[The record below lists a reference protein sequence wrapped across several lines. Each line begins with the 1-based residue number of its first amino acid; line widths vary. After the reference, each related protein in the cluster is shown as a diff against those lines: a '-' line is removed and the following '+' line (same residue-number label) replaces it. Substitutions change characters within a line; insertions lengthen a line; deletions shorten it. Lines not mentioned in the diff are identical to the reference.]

1 MDSYWHSRQTLADA
15 AMEKDERALSIRVHN
30 AYESELRRLNREIA
44 EYYQRYGENGVLEY
58 RRLMETMDPKDRELL
73 IRDCDEFLRQHPDM
87 QSIVDVRK
95 SIYKLN
101 RLEGLQASA
110 RLHLY
115 QATGDVVQRID
126 NHIMRQSLRG
136 ANTAA
141 EAMGFGRSF
150 YSMDSDAVRRF
161 VDTVWTGN
169 TSYSQRI
176 WDNTETLAS
185 YVAQDMSKALAR
197 GDSYQRIAKALEKRF
212 VDVPQSSLM
221 RLVYTEGTY
230 VSRMA
235 QVEELKREGFDSY
248 TIEVVH
254 DERACEECEGVNG
267 STFRFEDMQVGV
279 NFPPLHPYCRCQI
292 APAVNDWGA
301 WQQKQEE
308 LGQRDK
314 TPKQVEK
321 AKENTM
327 LRWGSKDD
335 KRAKEERIKAY
346 TDRIR
351 DLDSKIVEAAKKGQN
366 GLDRLLSQISPDEG
380 MITTQIGAKFD
391 GKELNVAIRLADM
404 GSDVSF
410 IKASSKPGSH
420 TPDMLKDG
428 VPVEIKRVESSSVKR
443 LFKKMWE
450 ASSQSRDIVID
461 LSLESISE
469 QDAEKTA
476 KEFLETPLSRYQSN
490 YEKKHSTG
498 NRNYKKQI
506 RADSVTLMLH
516 DKVITVKR

>member
-1 MDSYWHSRQTLADA
+1 MDSYWRSRQTLADA
-15 AMEKDERALSIRVHN
+15 AMEKDERALSLRVHN

-95 SIYKLN
+95 SIYQLN

-126 NHIMRQSLRG
+126 NHIVRQSLRG

-292 APAVNDWGA
+292 APAVDDWDA

-308 LGQRDK
+308 LARQ
-314 TPKQVEK
+314 KQARVEENEAFVK
-321 AKENTM
+321 AKKDGKNRYSVNYKRVNTKEYHDKFGQLPVSKPVQEQLYIQTGRM
-327 LRWGSKDD
+327 LQELDGTPYERLVALDARTGDLVADTYSHELVKLAASFDKDELKIVRKHKNGTILLHNHPGDSYPSLADIYSAMMTEGVSGSLVSGHGGTVYYIEPIKLRDF
-335 KRAKEERIKAY
+335 EERYNILLEEAKQFTTEMERAQLIALINLEEENEVKKWY
-346 TDRIR
+346 RV
-351 DLDSKIVEAAKKGQN
+351 LKI
-366 GLDRLLSQISPDEG
+366 
-380 MITTQIGAKFD
+380 
-391 GKELNVAIRLADM
+391 
-404 GSDVSF
+404 
-410 IKASSKPGSH
+410 
-420 TPDMLKDG
+420 
-428 VPVEIKRVESSSVKR
+428 
-443 LFKKMWE
+443 
-450 ASSQSRDIVID
+450 
-461 LSLESISE
+461 
-469 QDAEKTA
+469 
-476 KEFLETPLSRYQSN
+476 
-490 YEKKHSTG
+490 
-498 NRNYKKQI
+498 
-506 RADSVTLMLH
+506 
-516 DKVITVKR
+516 

>member
-95 SIYKLN
+95 SIYQLN

-141 EAMGFGRSF
+141 EAMGFGRAF

-292 APAVNDWGA
+292 APAVDDWDA

-308 LGQRDK
+308 LGQR
-314 TPKQVEK
+314 QNEVRVE
-321 AKENTM
+321 EN
-327 LRWGSKDD
+327 
-335 KRAKEERIKAY
+335 
-346 TDRIR
+346 
-351 DLDSKIVEAAKKGQN
+351 EAFVKAKKGDKN
-366 GLDRLLSQISPDEG
+366 DYSV
-380 MITTQIGAKFD
+380 
-391 GKELNVAIRLADM
+391 NY
-404 GSDVSF
+404 
-410 IKASSKPGSH
+410 
-420 TPDMLKDG
+420 
-428 VPVEIKRVESSSVKR
+428 KRVNTKEYHDKFRRLPLPKPVQEQLYIQTGRMLQELDGTAYERLVALDAKTGDLVVDTYSHKLFESKANFDDDERKLIHSHKNGIVLLHNHPGDSPPSFPDIRSAMTNENVFGSLVSGHGGTVYYIEPLQLQDLEERYNILLEMAKQLTTEIEGARQIALMHLEEENEVKR
-443 LFKKMWE
+443 WY
-450 ASSQSRDIVID
+450 RV
-461 LSLESISE
+461 
-469 QDAEKTA
+469 
-476 KEFLETPLSRYQSN
+476 
-490 YEKKHSTG
+490 
-498 NRNYKKQI
+498 
-506 RADSVTLMLH
+506 
-516 DKVITVKR
+516 VKL

>member
-1 MDSYWHSRQTLADA
+1 MDSYWHQRQTLADA
-15 AMEKDERALSIRVHN
+15 AMEKDERALSVRVHN

-95 SIYKLN
+95 SIYQLN

-126 NHIMRQSLRG
+126 NHILRQSLRG

-248 TIEVVH
+248 IIEVVH

-292 APAVNDWGA
+292 APAVDDWDA

-308 LGQRDK
+308 LARQ
-314 TPKQVEK
+314 K
-321 AKENTM
+321 ATEDAREN
-327 LRWGSKDD
+327 WGG
-335 KRAKEERIKAY
+335 
-346 TDRIR
+346 
-351 DLDSKIVEAAKKGQN
+351 VGAKKAVKRKTKMSGSIVATNHQLGKKIGKHAKDW
-366 GLDRLLSQISPDEG
+366 GLDPSDSDDRNKLQSIIEDIIDNADKVSQGNWRGQPNPCTFYEHDGNLVIVNANNEFVTVMKG
-380 MITTQIGAKFD
+380 GAI
-391 GKELNVAIRLADM
+391 NV
-404 GSDVSF
+404 
-410 IKASSKPGSH
+410 
-420 TPDMLKDG
+420 
-428 VPVEIKRVESSSVKR
+428 
-443 LFKKMWE
+443 
-450 ASSQSRDIVID
+450 
-461 LSLESISE
+461 
-469 QDAEKTA
+469 
-476 KEFLETPLSRYQSN
+476 RYQSAIAN
-490 YEKKHSTG
+490 FGS
-498 NRNYKKQI
+498 
-506 RADSVTLMLH
+506 
-516 DKVITVKR
+516 

>member
-95 SIYKLN
+95 SIYQLN

-126 NHIMRQSLRG
+126 NHIVRQSLRG

-292 APAVNDWGA
+292 APAVDDWDA

-308 LGQRDK
+308 LGQR
-314 TPKQVEK
+314 QNEVRVE
-321 AKENTM
+321 EN
-327 LRWGSKDD
+327 
-335 KRAKEERIKAY
+335 
-346 TDRIR
+346 
-351 DLDSKIVEAAKKGQN
+351 EAFVKAKKGDKN
-366 GLDRLLSQISPDEG
+366 DY
-380 MITTQIGAKFD
+380 
-391 GKELNVAIRLADM
+391 
-404 GSDVSF
+404 
-410 IKASSKPGSH
+410 
-420 TPDMLKDG
+420 
-428 VPVEIKRVESSSVKR
+428 SV
-443 LFKKMWE
+443 
-450 ASSQSRDIVID
+450 
-461 LSLESISE
+461 
-469 QDAEKTA
+469 
-476 KEFLETPLSRYQSN
+476 
-490 YEKKHSTG
+490 
-498 NRNYKKQI
+498 NYKK
-506 RADSVTLMLH
+506 VNTKEYH
-516 DKVITVKR
+516 DKFRRLPLPKPVQEQLYIQTGRMLQELDGTAYERLVALDAKTGDLVVDTYSHKLFESKANFDDDERKLIHSHKNGIVLLHNHPGDSPPSFPDIRSAMTNENVFGSLVSGHGGTVYYIEPLQLQDLEERYNILLEMAKQLTTEIEGARQIALMHLEEENEVKRWYRVVKL

>member
-1 MDSYWHSRQTLADA
+1 MDSYWHQRQTLADA
-15 AMEKDERALSIRVHN
+15 AMEKDERALSVRVHN

-115 QATGDVVQRID
+115 QATGDVVHRID

-141 EAMGFGRSF
+141 EAMGFGRAF

-161 VDTVWTGN
+161 VDTAWTGDA
-169 TSYSQRI
+169 SYSQRI

-254 DERACEECEGVNG
+254 DERACEECEGVSG

-292 APAVNDWGA
+292 APAVDDWDA
-301 WQQKQEE
+301 WQARQEE
-308 LGQRDK
+308 LGQR
-314 TPKQVEK
+314 
-321 AKENTM
+321 
-327 LRWGSKDD
+327 R
-335 KRAKEERIKAY
+335 
-346 TDRIR
+346 
-351 DLDSKIVEAAKKGQN
+351 
-366 GLDRLLSQISPDEG
+366 
-380 MITTQIGAKFD
+380 
-391 GKELNVAIRLADM
+391 
-404 GSDVSF
+404 
-410 IKASSKPGSH
+410 
-420 TPDMLKDG
+420 
-428 VPVEIKRVESSSVKR
+428 
-443 LFKKMWE
+443 
-450 ASSQSRDIVID
+450 
-461 LSLESISE
+461 
-469 QDAEKTA
+469 AEKTLERISGARGAVSGALYSDEEGNLDRMEQHAIRYYDAVRSRDRTEEITKVTNNSGVSRDVVEDAYQHIFYDIHLNYFGEYTRFDPDYYMAVSWQHLSNNEDIQEMDIIMLYHEA
-476 KEFLETPLSRYQSN
+476 KEKHLMDSGMPYLEAHRTANKKYGYD
-490 YEKKHSTG
+490 YESMVEELKKRKKGG
-498 NRNYKKQI
+498 NQ
-506 RADSVTLMLH
+506 
-516 DKVITVKR
+516 

>member
-95 SIYKLN
+95 SIYQLN

-254 DERACEECEGVNG
+254 DKRACEECEGVNG

-292 APAVNDWGA
+292 APAVDDWDA

-308 LGQRDK
+308 LARQ
-314 TPKQVEK
+314 K
-321 AKENTM
+321 AMEESYEN
-327 LRWGSKDD
+327 WEG
-335 KRAKEERIKAY
+335 
-346 TDRIR
+346 
-351 DLDSKIVEAAKKGQN
+351 VGAKKGDKRKI
-366 GLDRLLSQISPDEG
+366 GKLSDNP
-380 MITTQIGAKFD
+380 F
-391 GKELNVAIRLADM
+391 NP
-404 GSDVSF
+404 
-410 IKASSKPGSH
+410 KPG
-420 TPDMLKDG
+420 DG
-428 VPVEIKRVESSSVKR
+428 SVTYKKPRSKLEPHEARTVDDLVRLGYEVVVSEEDSSAVSN
-443 LFKKMWE
+443 
-450 ASSQSRDIVID
+450 ID
-461 LSLESISE
+461 LELGADEQKWEMKNVVGNKSSINKRMRE
-469 QDAEKTA
+469 AYHKWIKLGLNADDKT
-476 KEFLETPLSRYQSN
+476 R
-490 YEKKHSTG
+490 
-498 NRNYKKQI
+498 
-506 RADSVTLMLH
+506 V
-516 DKVITVKR
+516 VITSYGSEIDEETIIKEIANRMKDYAAEVIYIYRDGEKAIFLKS

>member
-58 RRLMETMDPKDRELL
+58 RRLMETMDSKDRELL

-95 SIYKLN
+95 SIYQLN

-141 EAMGFGRSF
+141 EAMGFGRAF

-161 VDTVWTGN
+161 VDTAWTGN

-292 APAVNDWGA
+292 APAVDDWDA

-308 LGQRDK
+308 LARQ
-314 TPKQVEK
+314 K
-321 AKENTM
+321 AMKESYEN
-327 LRWGSKDD
+327 WEG
-335 KRAKEERIKAY
+335 
-346 TDRIR
+346 
-351 DLDSKIVEAAKKGQN
+351 VGAKKGDKRKVGRISDN
-366 GLDRLLSQISPDEG
+366 PLNPKPGDGSVVYVKDKDKLEPHEIRTVDDLVRLGYKVVVSKEDSSAASNIDLEL
-380 MITTQIGAKFD
+380 GADKQ
-391 GKELNVAIRLADM
+391 KWEMKNVAGGKSSINKRMREAYHKWIKLDLKAD
-404 GSDVSF
+404 DE
-410 IKASSKPGSH
+410 
-420 TPDMLKDG
+420 T
-428 VPVEIKRVESSSVKR
+428 RV
-443 LFKKMWE
+443 
-450 ASSQSRDIVID
+450 
-461 LSLESISE
+461 
-469 QDAEKTA
+469 
-476 KEFLETPLSRYQSN
+476 
-490 YEKKHSTG
+490 
-498 NRNYKKQI
+498 
-506 RADSVTLMLH
+506 
-516 DKVITVKR
+516 VITSYGSEIDEETIIEEIASRMKDYAAEVIYIYRSGEKAIFLKS

>member
-30 AYESELRRLNREIA
+30 AYESELHRLNREIA
-44 EYYQRYGENGVLEY
+44 EYYQRYGEDNVIAY
-58 RRLMETMDPKDRELL
+58 RRLMETIDPVDRDLL
-73 IRDCDEFLRQHPDM
+73 IRDCDKFLRQHPDM

-95 SIYKLN
+95 SIYQLN
-101 RLEGLQASA
+101 RLEGLQASV
-110 RLHLY
+110 RVHFYNVTFEVSGYVDKHLLK
-115 QATGDVVQRID
+115 
-126 NHIMRQSLRG
+126 QSLRG

-161 VDTVWTGN
+161 VDTAWTGN

-254 DERACEECEGVNG
+254 DGKTCEQCHGVEGK
-267 STFRFEDMQVGV
+267 TFRFEDIQVGV

-292 APAVNDWGA
+292 APAVDDWDA

-308 LGQRDK
+308 LGQR
-314 TPKQVEK
+314 Q
-321 AKENTM
+321 
-327 LRWGSKDD
+327 
-335 KRAKEERIKAY
+335 
-346 TDRIR
+346 
-351 DLDSKIVEAAKKGQN
+351 
-366 GLDRLLSQISPDEG
+366 
-380 MITTQIGAKFD
+380 
-391 GKELNVAIRLADM
+391 
-404 GSDVSF
+404 
-410 IKASSKPGSH
+410 
-420 TPDMLKDG
+420 
-428 VPVEIKRVESSSVKR
+428 
-443 LFKKMWE
+443 
-450 ASSQSRDIVID
+450 
-461 LSLESISE
+461 
-469 QDAEKTA
+469 AEKTA
-476 KEFLETPLSRYQSN
+476 KKKTGYKVSAGRRSRIFGEPEDASLIFDGKEIWSGTGTVNDVDMPSKEDLIKLLAGSGHTSLHNVALVHTHTTRVGGTFSVEDINVLVEYGLKSNTARETQGEKRQFVLERTRKANIEL
-490 YEKKHSTG
+490 G
-498 NRNYKKQI
+498 RNFVEDY
-506 RADSVTLMLH
+506 RLYTEATW
-516 DKVITVKR
+516 DKVSFSYWEEHYEALGIPFYDADTTEAEKMLRELQHKWLMENAQRYGYNYYVK

>member
-15 AMEKDERALSIRVHN
+15 AMEKDERALSVRVHN

-95 SIYKLN
+95 SIYQLN

-141 EAMGFGRSF
+141 EAMGFGRAF

-254 DERACEECEGVNG
+254 DERACEECEGVSG

-292 APAVNDWGA
+292 APAVDDWDA

-308 LGQRDK
+308 LGQR
-314 TPKQVEK
+314 Q
-321 AKENTM
+321 
-327 LRWGSKDD
+327 
-335 KRAKEERIKAY
+335 
-346 TDRIR
+346 
-351 DLDSKIVEAAKKGQN
+351 
-366 GLDRLLSQISPDEG
+366 
-380 MITTQIGAKFD
+380 
-391 GKELNVAIRLADM
+391 
-404 GSDVSF
+404 
-410 IKASSKPGSH
+410 
-420 TPDMLKDG
+420 
-428 VPVEIKRVESSSVKR
+428 
-443 LFKKMWE
+443 
-450 ASSQSRDIVID
+450 
-461 LSLESISE
+461 
-469 QDAEKTA
+469 AEKT
-476 KEFLETPLSRYQSN
+476 LERISDARGAVSGALYSD
-490 YEKKHSTG
+490 EEG
-498 NRNYKKQI
+498 N
-506 RADSVTLMLH
+506 H
-516 DKVITVKR
+516 DRMERHALRKRK

>member
-30 AYESELRRLNREIA
+30 AYESELRCLNREIA
-44 EYYQRYGENGVLEY
+44 EYYQRYGENGILEY

-95 SIYKLN
+95 SIYQLN

-115 QATGDVVQRID
+115 QATGDVVQRVD

-161 VDTVWTGN
+161 VDTVWTGSA
-169 TSYSQRI
+169 SYSQRI

-235 QVEELKREGFDSY
+235 QAEELKREGFDSY
-248 TIEVVH
+248 TIQAVH
-254 DERACEECEGVNG
+254 DGRTCEQCHGVEGK
-267 STFRFEDMQVGV
+267 TFRFEDMQVGV

-292 APAVNDWGA
+292 APAVDDWDA
-301 WQQKQEE
+301 WQQKQDE
-308 LGQRDK
+308 LGQRQK
-314 TPKQVEK
+314 LARVE
-321 AKENTM
+321 EN
-327 LRWGSKDD
+327 
-335 KRAKEERIKAY
+335 
-346 TDRIR
+346 
-351 DLDSKIVEAAKKGQN
+351 EAFVKAKKGGKNRYSVNYKRVNTKEYHDKFGQLPVPKPVQEQLYIQTGRMLQELDGTPYERLVALDARTGDLVADTYSHELVKLAANFNKDELKIVRKHKN
-366 GLDRLLSQISPDEG
+366 GIVLLHNHPGDSYPSLSDIYSAMMTEG
-380 MITTQIGAKFD
+380 VSGSLVSGHGGTVYYIEPIKLHGFEERYSILLEEAKQFTTEIERAQLIAF
-391 GKELNVAIRLADM
+391 IRLEEENE
-404 GSDVSF
+404 V
-410 IKASSKPGSH
+410 KKWYRV
-420 TPDMLKDG
+420 LK
-428 VPVEIKRVESSSVKR
+428 I
-443 LFKKMWE
+443 
-450 ASSQSRDIVID
+450 
-461 LSLESISE
+461 
-469 QDAEKTA
+469 
-476 KEFLETPLSRYQSN
+476 
-490 YEKKHSTG
+490 
-498 NRNYKKQI
+498 
-506 RADSVTLMLH
+506 
-516 DKVITVKR
+516 

>member
-15 AMEKDERALSIRVHN
+15 AMEKDERALSVRVHN

-58 RRLMETMDPKDRELL
+58 RRLMETMDAKDRELL

-95 SIYKLN
+95 SIYQLN

-126 NHIMRQSLRG
+126 NHIVRQSLRG

-235 QVEELKREGFDSY
+235 QVEELKREGLDSY

-292 APAVNDWGA
+292 APAVDDWDA
-301 WQQKQEE
+301 WEQKQEE
-308 LGQRDK
+308 LARQ
-314 TPKQVEK
+314 K
-321 AKENTM
+321 AMEESYEN
-327 LRWGSKDD
+327 WEG
-335 KRAKEERIKAY
+335 
-346 TDRIR
+346 
-351 DLDSKIVEAAKKGQN
+351 VGAKKGDKRKIGRISDN
-366 GLDRLLSQISPDEG
+366 PLNPKPGDGSVVYVKDKDKLEPHEVRTVDDLVRLGYKVVVSKEDSSAASNIDLEL
-380 MITTQIGAKFD
+380 GADKQ
-391 GKELNVAIRLADM
+391 KWEMKNVAGGKSSINKRMREAYHKWIKLDLKAD
-404 GSDVSF
+404 DE
-410 IKASSKPGSH
+410 
-420 TPDMLKDG
+420 T
-428 VPVEIKRVESSSVKR
+428 RV
-443 LFKKMWE
+443 
-450 ASSQSRDIVID
+450 
-461 LSLESISE
+461 
-469 QDAEKTA
+469 
-476 KEFLETPLSRYQSN
+476 
-490 YEKKHSTG
+490 
-498 NRNYKKQI
+498 
-506 RADSVTLMLH
+506 
-516 DKVITVKR
+516 VITSYGSEIDEETIIEEIANRMKDYAAEVIYIYRSGEKAIFLKS

>member
-15 AMEKDERALSIRVHN
+15 AMEKDERALSVRVHN

-95 SIYKLN
+95 SIYQLN

-126 NHIMRQSLRG
+126 NHIVRQSLRG

-161 VDTVWTGN
+161 VDTAWTGN
-169 TSYSQRI
+169 ASYSQRI

-292 APAVNDWGA
+292 APAVDDWDA

-308 LGQRDK
+308 LARQKITR
-314 TPKQVEK
+314 VE
-321 AKENTM
+321 E
-327 LRWGSKDD
+327 S
-335 KRAKEERIKAY
+335 
-346 TDRIR
+346 
-351 DLDSKIVEAAKKGQN
+351 EAFVKAKKGDTN
-366 GLDRLLSQISPDEG
+366 SY
-380 MITTQIGAKFD
+380 
-391 GKELNVAIRLADM
+391 
-404 GSDVSF
+404 
-410 IKASSKPGSH
+410 
-420 TPDMLKDG
+420 
-428 VPVEIKRVESSSVKR
+428 SV
-443 LFKKMWE
+443 
-450 ASSQSRDIVID
+450 
-461 LSLESISE
+461 
-469 QDAEKTA
+469 
-476 KEFLETPLSRYQSN
+476 
-490 YEKKHSTG
+490 
-498 NRNYKKQI
+498 NYKKVNTKEYHDKFGQLPVSTQVQEQLYIQTGRMLQELDGTPYERLVALDARTGDLVADTYSHELVKLAANFDKDELKVI
-506 RADSVTLMLH
+506 RKHKNGTILLHNHPGDSYPSLADIYSAMTTEGVSGSLVSGHGGTVYYIEPIKLH
-516 DKVITVKR
+516 DFEERYNILLEEAKQFTTEIERAQLIAFIRLEEENEVKKWYRVLKI

>member
-1 MDSYWHSRQTLADA
+1 MSTYWQRRQNMADA
-15 AMEKDERALSIRVHN
+15 AMERDERALSKRVEQV
-30 AYESELRRLNREIA
+30 YTRELKGLEREISS
-44 EYYQRYGENGVLEY
+44 YYQRYGEDNVIAY
-58 RRLMETMDPKDRELL
+58 RRLMETMDPVDRDLL
-73 IRDCDEFLRQHPDM
+73 IRDCDKFLAVHPDM

-115 QATGDVVQRID
+115 QATGDVVKRVD

-141 EAMGFGRSF
+141 EAMGFGKSF
-150 YSMDSDAVRRF
+150 YNMDSDAVRRF

-235 QVEELKREGFDSY
+235 QAEELKREGFDSY
-248 TIEVVH
+248 TIQAVH
-254 DERACEECEGVNG
+254 DGRTCEQCHGVEGK
-267 STFRFEDMQVGV
+267 TFRFEDMQVGV

-292 APAVNDWGA
+292 APAVDDWDA

-308 LGQRDK
+308 FGQRQK
-314 TPKQVEK
+314 LARVE
-321 AKENTM
+321 EN
-327 LRWGSKDD
+327 
-335 KRAKEERIKAY
+335 
-346 TDRIR
+346 
-351 DLDSKIVEAAKKGQN
+351 EAFVKAKKGGKNRYSVNYKRVNTKEYHDKFGQLPVPKPVQEQLYIQTGRMLQELDGTPYERLVALDARTGDLVADTYSHELVKLAANFNKDELKIVRKHKN
-366 GLDRLLSQISPDEG
+366 GIVLLHNHPGDSYPSLSDIYSAMMTEG
-380 MITTQIGAKFD
+380 VSGSLVSGHGGTVYYIEPIKLHGFEERYSILLEEAKQFTTEIERAQLIAF
-391 GKELNVAIRLADM
+391 IRLEEENE
-404 GSDVSF
+404 V
-410 IKASSKPGSH
+410 KKWYRV
-420 TPDMLKDG
+420 LK
-428 VPVEIKRVESSSVKR
+428 I
-443 LFKKMWE
+443 
-450 ASSQSRDIVID
+450 
-461 LSLESISE
+461 
-469 QDAEKTA
+469 
-476 KEFLETPLSRYQSN
+476 
-490 YEKKHSTG
+490 
-498 NRNYKKQI
+498 
-506 RADSVTLMLH
+506 
-516 DKVITVKR
+516 

>member
-15 AMEKDERALSIRVHN
+15 AMEKDERALSVRVHN

-58 RRLMETMDPKDRELL
+58 RHLMETMDPKDRELL

-95 SIYKLN
+95 SIYQLN

-126 NHIMRQSLRG
+126 NHIMRQSLRS

-169 TSYSQRI
+169 TSYSKRI

-292 APAVNDWGA
+292 APAVDDWDA
-301 WQQKQEE
+301 WQARQEE
-308 LGQRDK
+308 LARQKATEDARENWGGVGAKKARKAHIASNTFKPVPGEGSVVYEKPRNNLKDHEIK
-314 TPKQVEK
+314 TVDDLVSLGYQVKVLDDDLSASANIDLELGPDEQLWEMK
-321 AKENTM
+321 NVI
-327 LRWGSKDD
+327 GSKSSIN
-335 KRAKEERIKAY
+335 KRMRDAY
-346 TDRIR
+346 HKWTR
-351 DLDSKIVEAAKKGQN
+351 L
-366 GLDRLLSQISPDEG
+366 GLDADSETRIVITSYGATRDEEE
-380 MITTQIGAKFD
+380 II
-391 GKELNVAIRLADM
+391 E
-404 GSDVSF
+404 
-410 IKASSKPGSH
+410 
-420 TPDMLKDG
+420 
-428 VPVEIKRVESSSVKR
+428 EIKNRMKDYGVEVIYVY
-443 LFKKMWE
+443 
-450 ASSQSRDIVID
+450 RDG
-461 LSLESISE
+461 SKSI
-469 QDAEKTA
+469 
-476 KEFLETPLSRYQSN
+476 FLR
-490 YEKKHSTG
+490 K
-498 NRNYKKQI
+498 
-506 RADSVTLMLH
+506 
-516 DKVITVKR
+516 

>member
-95 SIYKLN
+95 SIYQLN

-292 APAVNDWGA
+292 APAVDDWDV

-308 LGQRDK
+308 LARQ
-314 TPKQVEK
+314 K
-321 AKENTM
+321 AMEESYEN
-327 LRWGSKDD
+327 WEG
-335 KRAKEERIKAY
+335 
-346 TDRIR
+346 
-351 DLDSKIVEAAKKGQN
+351 VGAKKGDKRKIGRISDN
-366 GLDRLLSQISPDEG
+366 PLNPKPGDGSVVYVKDKDKLEPHEVRTVDDLVRLGYKVVVSKEDSSAASNIDLEL
-380 MITTQIGAKFD
+380 GADKQ
-391 GKELNVAIRLADM
+391 KWEMKNVAGGKSSINKRMREAYHKWVKLGLKAD
-404 GSDVSF
+404 DE
-410 IKASSKPGSH
+410 
-420 TPDMLKDG
+420 T
-428 VPVEIKRVESSSVKR
+428 RV
-443 LFKKMWE
+443 
-450 ASSQSRDIVID
+450 
-461 LSLESISE
+461 
-469 QDAEKTA
+469 
-476 KEFLETPLSRYQSN
+476 
-490 YEKKHSTG
+490 
-498 NRNYKKQI
+498 
-506 RADSVTLMLH
+506 
-516 DKVITVKR
+516 VITSYGSEIDEETIIEEIASRMKDYAAEVIYIYRSGEKAIFLKS

>member
-95 SIYKLN
+95 SIYQLN

-126 NHIMRQSLRG
+126 NHIVRQSLRG

-150 YSMDSDAVRRF
+150 YSMNSDAVRRF

-292 APAVNDWGA
+292 APAVDDWDA

-308 LGQRDK
+308 LARQ
-314 TPKQVEK
+314 K
-321 AKENTM
+321 AMKESYEN
-327 LRWGSKDD
+327 WEG
-335 KRAKEERIKAY
+335 
-346 TDRIR
+346 
-351 DLDSKIVEAAKKGQN
+351 VGAKKGDKRKIGRISDN
-366 GLDRLLSQISPDEG
+366 PLNPKPGDGSVVYVKDKDKLEPHEVRTVDDLVRLGYKVVVSKEDSSAASNIDLEL
-380 MITTQIGAKFD
+380 GADKQ
-391 GKELNVAIRLADM
+391 KWEMKNVAGGKSSINKRMREAYHKWVKLGLKAD
-404 GSDVSF
+404 DE
-410 IKASSKPGSH
+410 
-420 TPDMLKDG
+420 T
-428 VPVEIKRVESSSVKR
+428 RV
-443 LFKKMWE
+443 
-450 ASSQSRDIVID
+450 
-461 LSLESISE
+461 
-469 QDAEKTA
+469 
-476 KEFLETPLSRYQSN
+476 
-490 YEKKHSTG
+490 
-498 NRNYKKQI
+498 
-506 RADSVTLMLH
+506 
-516 DKVITVKR
+516 VITSYGSEIDEETIIEEIASRMKDYAAEVIYIYRSGEKAIFLKS

>member
-58 RRLMETMDPKDRELL
+58 RRLMETMDSKDRELL

-95 SIYKLN
+95 SIYQLN

-126 NHIMRQSLRG
+126 NHIVRQSLRG

-185 YVAQDMSKALAR
+185 YVTQDMSKALAR

-292 APAVNDWGA
+292 APAVDDWDA

-308 LGQRDK
+308 LARQK
-314 TPKQVEK
+314 SMEESY
-321 AKENTM
+321 EN
-327 LRWGSKDD
+327 WEG
-335 KRAKEERIKAY
+335 
-346 TDRIR
+346 
-351 DLDSKIVEAAKKGQN
+351 VGAKKGDKRKIGKLSDN
-366 GLDRLLSQISPDEG
+366 PFNPKPGDGSVTYVKDKDKLEPHEIRTVDDLVRLGYKVVVSKEDSSAASNIDLEL
-380 MITTQIGAKFD
+380 GADKQ
-391 GKELNVAIRLADM
+391 KWEMKNVAGGKSSINKRMREAYHKWVKLGLKAD
-404 GSDVSF
+404 DE
-410 IKASSKPGSH
+410 
-420 TPDMLKDG
+420 T
-428 VPVEIKRVESSSVKR
+428 RV
-443 LFKKMWE
+443 
-450 ASSQSRDIVID
+450 
-461 LSLESISE
+461 
-469 QDAEKTA
+469 
-476 KEFLETPLSRYQSN
+476 
-490 YEKKHSTG
+490 
-498 NRNYKKQI
+498 
-506 RADSVTLMLH
+506 
-516 DKVITVKR
+516 VITSYGSEIDEETIIEEIASRMKDYAAEVIYIYRSGEKAIFLKS

>member
-44 EYYQRYGENGVLEY
+44 EYYQRYGESGVLEY

-95 SIYKLN
+95 SIYQLN

-115 QATGDVVQRID
+115 QATGDVVQRVD

-292 APAVNDWGA
+292 APAVEDWDA

-308 LGQRDK
+308 LA
-314 TPKQVEK
+314 KQKAREK
-321 AKENTM
+321 AYEN
-327 LRWGSKDD
+327 WEG
-335 KRAKEERIKAY
+335 
-346 TDRIR
+346 
-351 DLDSKIVEAAKKGQN
+351 VGAKKGDKRKV
-366 GLDRLLSQISPDEG
+366 GKLSDNP
-380 MITTQIGAKFD
+380 F
-391 GKELNVAIRLADM
+391 NP
-404 GSDVSF
+404 
-410 IKASSKPGSH
+410 KPGEGSVIYEKDKEKLEPH
-420 TPDMLKDG
+420 EVKAIDALERFGYRIIVPKEDPEAASNIDLKIGTKKQLWEMKNIGDG
-428 VPVEIKRVESSSVKR
+428 NHSLSDQMRKAYHKW
-443 LFKKMWE
+443 KKLGLKADDE
-450 ASSQSRDIVID
+450 TRIVIT
-461 LSLESISE
+461 SF
-469 QDAEKTA
+469 DATRDEEELIEAIKDRMKDYGVEVIYIYRDGS
-476 KEFLETPLSRYQSN
+476 KEIFLKS
-490 YEKKHSTG
+490 
-498 NRNYKKQI
+498 
-506 RADSVTLMLH
+506 
-516 DKVITVKR
+516 

>member
-95 SIYKLN
+95 SIYQLN

-115 QATGDVVQRID
+115 QATGDVVHRID

-150 YSMDSDAVRRF
+150 YNMDSDAVRRF
-161 VDTVWTGN
+161 VDTAWTGD

-235 QVEELKREGFDSY
+235 QVEELKREGSVSY

-254 DERACEECEGVNG
+254 DERACEECEGVSG

-292 APAVNDWGA
+292 APAVDDWDA

-308 LGQRDK
+308 LGQR
-314 TPKQVEK
+314 QAEK
-321 AKENTM
+321 
-327 LRWGSKDD
+327 
-335 KRAKEERIKAY
+335 
-346 TDRIR
+346 
-351 DLDSKIVEAAKKGQN
+351 AAKKKAGYKVSA
-366 GLDRLLSQISPDEG
+366 GRRSRIFGEPEEASLI
-380 MITTQIGAKFD
+380 FD
-391 GKELNVAIRLADM
+391 GKEIWSGTGTVNDVGMPPKEDLLKLLSDFGQTSLHNVDAVHTHTTRVGGTFSPEDINVLVEYELKSNTARETQGEKRQFVLERTRKANIELGRKFVEDYD
-404 GSDVSF
+404 SFSRAKWEDVSYDYWLEHYQ
-410 IKASSKPGSH
+410 A
-420 TPDMLKDG
+420 L
-428 VPVEIKRVESSSVKR
+428 
-443 LFKKMWE
+443 
-450 ASSQSRDIVID
+450 DIPFYDANII
-461 LSLESISE
+461 E
-469 QDAEKTA
+469 AEKIL
-476 KEFLETPLSRYQSN
+476 KEIQHEWLMENAQRYGYN
-490 YEKKHSTG
+490 YYIK
-498 NRNYKKQI
+498 
-506 RADSVTLMLH
+506 
-516 DKVITVKR
+516 

>member
-58 RRLMETMDPKDRELL
+58 RRLMETMDHKDRELL

-95 SIYKLN
+95 SIYQLN

-141 EAMGFGRSF
+141 EAMGFGRAF
-150 YSMDSDAVRRF
+150 YSVDSDAVRRF

-254 DERACEECEGVNG
+254 DERACEECEGVSG

-292 APAVNDWGA
+292 APAVDDWDA

-308 LGQRDK
+308 LGQRQNEVRVEENEAFVKAKKGDK
-314 TPKQVEK
+314 NDFSVNYKKVNTKEYHDKFRRLPLPKQVQEQLYIRTGRILQELDGTAYERLVALDAKTGDLVVDTYSHELVESK
-321 AKENTM
+321 ATFDDDERKLIHNHKNGVVLLHNHPGDSPPSFPDIRSAMTTEGVS
-327 LRWGSKDD
+327 GSLVSGHGGTVYYIEPLQLHDF
-335 KRAKEERIKAY
+335 EERYNI
-346 TDRIR
+346 
-351 DLDSKIVEAAKKGQN
+351 LLEEAKQFTTEIERARQIAFMRLEEENEVKKWY
-366 GLDRLLSQISPDEG
+366 R
-380 MITTQIGAKFD
+380 
-391 GKELNVAIRLADM
+391 V
-404 GSDVSF
+404 
-410 IKASSKPGSH
+410 
-420 TPDMLKDG
+420 LK
-428 VPVEIKRVESSSVKR
+428 
-443 LFKKMWE
+443 L
-450 ASSQSRDIVID
+450 
-461 LSLESISE
+461 
-469 QDAEKTA
+469 
-476 KEFLETPLSRYQSN
+476 
-490 YEKKHSTG
+490 
-498 NRNYKKQI
+498 
-506 RADSVTLMLH
+506 
-516 DKVITVKR
+516 

>member
-44 EYYQRYGENGVLEY
+44 EYYQRYGENGILEY

-95 SIYKLN
+95 SIYQLN

-115 QATGDVVQRID
+115 QATGDVVQRVD

-161 VDTVWTGN
+161 VDTVWTGSA
-169 TSYSQRI
+169 SYSQRI

-235 QVEELKREGFDSY
+235 QAEELKREGFDSY
-248 TIEVVH
+248 TIQAVH
-254 DERACEECEGVNG
+254 DGRTCEQCHGVEGK
-267 STFRFEDMQVGV
+267 TFRFEDMQVGV

-292 APAVNDWGA
+292 APAVDDWDA

-308 LGQRDK
+308 FGQRQK
-314 TPKQVEK
+314 LARVE
-321 AKENTM
+321 EN
-327 LRWGSKDD
+327 
-335 KRAKEERIKAY
+335 
-346 TDRIR
+346 
-351 DLDSKIVEAAKKGQN
+351 EAFVKAKKGGKNRYSVNYKRVNTKEYHDKFGQLPVPKPVQEQLYIQTGRMLQELDGTPYERLVALDARAGDLVADTYSHELVKLAANFNKDELKIVRKHKN
-366 GLDRLLSQISPDEG
+366 GIVLLHNHPGDSYPSLSDIYSAMMTEG
-380 MITTQIGAKFD
+380 VSGSLVSGHGGTVYYIEPIKLHGFEERYSILLEEAKQFTTEIERAQLIAF
-391 GKELNVAIRLADM
+391 IRLEEENE
-404 GSDVSF
+404 V
-410 IKASSKPGSH
+410 KKWYRV
-420 TPDMLKDG
+420 LK
-428 VPVEIKRVESSSVKR
+428 I
-443 LFKKMWE
+443 
-450 ASSQSRDIVID
+450 
-461 LSLESISE
+461 
-469 QDAEKTA
+469 
-476 KEFLETPLSRYQSN
+476 
-490 YEKKHSTG
+490 
-498 NRNYKKQI
+498 
-506 RADSVTLMLH
+506 
-516 DKVITVKR
+516 

>member
-1 MDSYWHSRQTLADA
+1 MDSYWHQRQTLADA

-95 SIYKLN
+95 SIYQLN

-141 EAMGFGRSF
+141 EAMGFGRAF

-185 YVAQDMSKALAR
+185 YVAQDMAKAFAR

-292 APAVNDWGA
+292 APAVEDWDA
-301 WQQKQEE
+301 WQQKQLDKKQAERAANAVEE
-308 LGQRDK
+308 KTPIHNVISETSKVVFTKKQVGKKLRKHAREWGLDPSLKEDRDK
-314 TPKQVEK
+314 
-321 AKENTM
+321 
-327 LRWGSKDD
+327 
-335 KRAKEERIKAY
+335 
-346 TDRIR
+346 
-351 DLDSKIVEAAKKGQN
+351 
-366 GLDRLLSQISPDEG
+366 
-380 MITTQIGAKFD
+380 F
-391 GKELNVAIRLADM
+391 
-404 GSDVSF
+404 
-410 IKASSKPGSH
+410 
-420 TPDMLKDG
+420 
-428 VPVEIKRVESSSVKR
+428 VEICNEIIENAERV
-443 LFKKMWE
+443 
-450 ASSQSRDIVID
+450 
-461 LSLESISE
+461 
-469 QDAEKTA
+469 
-476 KEFLETPLSRYQSN
+476 
-490 YEKKHSTG
+490 STG
-498 NRNYKKQI
+498 EWWGQDNSPCTFYEYDGNLVIVDSEGNFVTVMRGGATNVRYSRSTKKDS
-506 RADSVTLMLH
+506 RA
-516 DKVITVKR
+516 

>member
-95 SIYKLN
+95 SIYQLN

-126 NHIMRQSLRG
+126 NHIVRQSLRG

-292 APAVNDWGA
+292 APAVDDWDA

-308 LGQRDK
+308 LARQ
-314 TPKQVEK
+314 K
-321 AKENTM
+321 AMEESYEN
-327 LRWGSKDD
+327 WEG
-335 KRAKEERIKAY
+335 
-346 TDRIR
+346 
-351 DLDSKIVEAAKKGQN
+351 VGAKKGDKRKVGRISDN
-366 GLDRLLSQISPDEG
+366 PLNPKPGDGSVVYVKDKDKLEPHEIRTVDDLVRLGYKVVVSKEDSSAASNIDLEL
-380 MITTQIGAKFD
+380 GADKQ
-391 GKELNVAIRLADM
+391 KWEMKNVAGGKSSINKRMREAYHKWVKLGLKAD
-404 GSDVSF
+404 DE
-410 IKASSKPGSH
+410 
-420 TPDMLKDG
+420 T
-428 VPVEIKRVESSSVKR
+428 RV
-443 LFKKMWE
+443 
-450 ASSQSRDIVID
+450 
-461 LSLESISE
+461 
-469 QDAEKTA
+469 
-476 KEFLETPLSRYQSN
+476 
-490 YEKKHSTG
+490 
-498 NRNYKKQI
+498 
-506 RADSVTLMLH
+506 
-516 DKVITVKR
+516 VITSYGSEIDEETIIEEIASRMKDYAAEVIYIYRSGEKAIFLKS

>member
-30 AYESELRRLNREIA
+30 AYESELRRLNREVA
-44 EYYQRYGENGVLEY
+44 SYYQRYGEDNVIAY
-58 RRLMETMDPKDRELL
+58 RRLMETMDPVDRDLL
-73 IRDCDEFLRQHPDM
+73 IRDCDKFLAAHPDLE
-87 QSIVDVRK
+87 SLVEVRK

-141 EAMGFGRSF
+141 EAMGFGRAF
-150 YSMDSDAVRRF
+150 YNMDSDAVRRF

-235 QVEELKREGFDSY
+235 QAEELKREGFDSY
-248 TIEVVH
+248 TMQAVH
-254 DERACEECEGVNG
+254 DEHACEECEGVNG

-292 APAVNDWGA
+292 APAVEDWDV
-301 WQQKQEE
+301 WQEKQLDKKQAEKAANAVEE
-308 LGQRDK
+308 KTPIHNVISETSKVVFTKKQVGKKLRKHAREWGLDPSLKEDRDK
-314 TPKQVEK
+314 
-321 AKENTM
+321 
-327 LRWGSKDD
+327 
-335 KRAKEERIKAY
+335 
-346 TDRIR
+346 
-351 DLDSKIVEAAKKGQN
+351 
-366 GLDRLLSQISPDEG
+366 
-380 MITTQIGAKFD
+380 F
-391 GKELNVAIRLADM
+391 
-404 GSDVSF
+404 
-410 IKASSKPGSH
+410 
-420 TPDMLKDG
+420 
-428 VPVEIKRVESSSVKR
+428 VEICNEIIENAERV
-443 LFKKMWE
+443 
-450 ASSQSRDIVID
+450 
-461 LSLESISE
+461 
-469 QDAEKTA
+469 
-476 KEFLETPLSRYQSN
+476 
-490 YEKKHSTG
+490 STG
-498 NRNYKKQI
+498 EWWGQDNSPCTFYEYDGNLVIVDSEDNFVTVMRGGATNVRYSRSTKKDS
-506 RADSVTLMLH
+506 RA
-516 DKVITVKR
+516 

>member
-1 MDSYWHSRQTLADA
+1 MSTYWQRRQNMADA
-15 AMEKDERALSIRVHN
+15 AMERDERALSKRVEQ
-30 AYESELRRLNREIA
+30 AYTRELKGLEREIA
-44 EYYQRYGENGVLEY
+44 SYYQRYGEDNVIAY
-58 RRLMETMDPKDRELL
+58 RRLMETMDPVDRELL
-73 IRDCDEFLRQHPDM
+73 IRDCDKFLRQHPDM

-115 QATGDVVQRID
+115 QATGDVVKRVD

-141 EAMGFGRSF
+141 EAMGFGRAF

-254 DERACEECEGVNG
+254 DGRTCEQCHGVEGK
-267 STFRFEDMQVGV
+267 TFRFEDMQVGV

-292 APAVNDWGA
+292 APAVDDWDA

-308 LGQRDK
+308 LGQRQKLARVEENEAFVKSKKGGKNRYSVNYKRVNTKEYHDK
-314 TPKQVEK
+314 FGQLPVPKPVQEQLYIQTGRMLQELDGTPYERLVALDARTGDLVADTYSHELVKLAANFNKDELKIVRKHKNGIILLHNHPGDSYPSLSDIYSAMMTEGVS
-321 AKENTM
+321 
-327 LRWGSKDD
+327 GSLVSGHGGAVYYIEPIKLHGF
-335 KRAKEERIKAY
+335 EERYSI
-346 TDRIR
+346 
-351 DLDSKIVEAAKKGQN
+351 LLEEAKQF
-366 GLDRLLSQISPDEG
+366 
-380 MITTQIGAKFD
+380 TTEIERAQLIAF
-391 GKELNVAIRLADM
+391 IRLEEENE
-404 GSDVSF
+404 V
-410 IKASSKPGSH
+410 KKWYRV
-420 TPDMLKDG
+420 LK
-428 VPVEIKRVESSSVKR
+428 I
-443 LFKKMWE
+443 
-450 ASSQSRDIVID
+450 
-461 LSLESISE
+461 
-469 QDAEKTA
+469 
-476 KEFLETPLSRYQSN
+476 
-490 YEKKHSTG
+490 
-498 NRNYKKQI
+498 
-506 RADSVTLMLH
+506 
-516 DKVITVKR
+516 

>member
-1 MDSYWHSRQTLADA
+1 MDSYWHQRQTLADA
-15 AMEKDERALSIRVHN
+15 AMEKDERALSLRVHN

-115 QATGDVVQRID
+115 QATGNVVQRID

-150 YSMDSDAVRRF
+150 YSMDSDAIRRF

-292 APAVNDWGA
+292 APAVDDWDA

-308 LGQRDK
+308 LGQRQAEK
-314 TPKQVEK
+314 T
-321 AKENTM
+321 
-327 LRWGSKDD
+327 L
-335 KRAKEERIKAY
+335 ERISDARGAVSGALY
-346 TDRIR
+346 SDEEGNHDRM
-351 DLDSKIVEAAKKGQN
+351 EQH
-366 GLDRLLSQISPDEG
+366 
-380 MITTQIGAKFD
+380 
-391 GKELNVAIRLADM
+391 AIRYYDAVRSRDRTEEITKVTNN
-404 GSDVSF
+404 S
-410 IKASSKPGSH
+410 
-420 TPDMLKDG
+420 G
-428 VPVEIKRVESSSVKR
+428 V
-443 LFKKMWE
+443 
-450 ASSQSRDIVID
+450 SRDIVEDAYQHIFYD
-461 LSLESISE
+461 LHLNYFGEYTRFAPDYDMAVSWQRLSNNDNIQEMDIVMLYHEATEKHLMDNGMPYSE
-469 QDAEKTA
+469 AHRMTEEKFGYDYA
-476 KEFLETPLSRYQSN
+476 SMVKELRKP
-490 YEKKHSTG
+490 KKGG
-498 NRNYKKQI
+498 NQ
-506 RADSVTLMLH
+506 
-516 DKVITVKR
+516 

>member
-1 MDSYWHSRQTLADA
+1 MDSYWHKRQTLADA

-44 EYYQRYGENGVLEY
+44 EYYQRYGENGILEY

-95 SIYKLN
+95 SIYQLN

-115 QATGDVVQRID
+115 QATGDVVQRVD

-150 YSMDSDAVRRF
+150 YSMDSDAVRHF
-161 VDTVWTGN
+161 VDTVWTGSA
-169 TSYSQRI
+169 SYSQRI

-235 QVEELKREGFDSY
+235 QAEELKREGFDSY
-248 TIEVVH
+248 TIQAVH
-254 DERACEECEGVNG
+254 DGRTCEQCHGVEGK
-267 STFRFEDMQVGV
+267 TFRFEDMQVGV

-292 APAVNDWGA
+292 APAVDDWDA

-308 LGQRDK
+308 FGQRQK
-314 TPKQVEK
+314 LARVE
-321 AKENTM
+321 EN
-327 LRWGSKDD
+327 
-335 KRAKEERIKAY
+335 
-346 TDRIR
+346 
-351 DLDSKIVEAAKKGQN
+351 EAFVKAKKGGKNRYSVNYKRVNTKEYHDKFGQLPVPKPVQEQLYIQTGRMLQELDGTPYERLVALDARTGDLVADTYSHELVKLAANFNKDELKIVRKHKN
-366 GLDRLLSQISPDEG
+366 GIVLLHNHPGDSYPSLSDIYSAMMTEG
-380 MITTQIGAKFD
+380 VSGSLVSGHGGTVYYIEPIKLHGFEERYSILLEEAKQFTTEIERAQLIAF
-391 GKELNVAIRLADM
+391 IRLEEENE
-404 GSDVSF
+404 V
-410 IKASSKPGSH
+410 KKWYRV
-420 TPDMLKDG
+420 LK
-428 VPVEIKRVESSSVKR
+428 I
-443 LFKKMWE
+443 
-450 ASSQSRDIVID
+450 
-461 LSLESISE
+461 
-469 QDAEKTA
+469 
-476 KEFLETPLSRYQSN
+476 
-490 YEKKHSTG
+490 
-498 NRNYKKQI
+498 
-506 RADSVTLMLH
+506 
-516 DKVITVKR
+516 